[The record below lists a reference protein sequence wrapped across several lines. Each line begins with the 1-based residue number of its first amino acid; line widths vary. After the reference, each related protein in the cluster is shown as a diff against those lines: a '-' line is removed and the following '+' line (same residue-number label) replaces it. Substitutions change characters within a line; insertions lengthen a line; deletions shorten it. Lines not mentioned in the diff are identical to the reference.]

1 MQAVWAEDAFMPGPS
16 FASDHAMVVAEVAFA
31 ERTRSR
37 AAPEPRAEP
46 SAEPVQPVSGA
57 G

>member
-46 SAEPVQPVSGA
+46 SAEPVSGA